1 MVSRMKYYKFLTEEN
16 TGGYSDF
23 IYPVKPDGSTK
34 WLRCKGY
41 LKMCSNGFHLTTK
54 EHLVSWL
61 GKHLYEAEYQGRIIE
76 GDNKICCRKI
86 RLVKKVD
93 AWNEKTAR
101 LFACDCAEHV
111 LHIFEKQ
118 YPNDKRPRI
127 AIEVARKYAN
137 GLASDK
143 ELNTARAAA
152 WDAARAAA
160 WDAAWDARDPAEA
173 QWQNEK
179 LREYLGK

>member
-1 MVSRMKYYKFLTEEN
+1 
-16 TGGYSDF
+16 
-23 IYPVKPDGSTK
+23 
-34 WLRCKGY
+34 
-41 LKMCSNGFHLTTK
+41 MCSNGFHLTTK

-143 ELNTARAAA
+143 ELNTAR
-152 WDAARAAA
+152 DAARDAA
-160 WDAAWDARDPAEA
+160 WDAAWATARATASAAARAAASAAEIK
-173 QWQNEK
+173 WQRKHLDEMMSKLFNE
-179 LREYLGK
+179 GG